1 MSISASKPTR
11 EMTIRIVFGLL
22 LAAFVILG
30 IRVGGASGLAA
41 EKLGKSGKTPNP
53 TCPDSCFVF
62 AKVTGFQTTANG
74 KRALFKVPE
83 DGHIVGW
90 QVKISRPAS
99 DDIASLTG
107 DYGKSSARL
116 SILKQKDKNSFK
128 LTKASPKV
136 DLTSSLGSA
145 PIFTLGKPLRVKKGT
160 IVALTTDSWVS
171 DFAQLGK
178 LTPDGDKWRA
188 SRGASKCGD
197 DPNKS
202 ADENRADLLSS
213 KPQLK
218 QGTTR
223 PYGCTYGSGRILYWA
238 YFVPASSGK

>member
-1 MSISASKPTR
+1 MNISAIKPTR
-11 EMTIRIVFGLL
+11 EVTIRLVFGLL
-22 LAAFVILG
+22 FAAFLVLG

-41 EKLGKSGKTPNP
+41 DKLGQAGKTPDP

-74 KRALFKVPE
+74 KHALFKVPE
-83 DGHIVGW
+83 DGHIVAW
-90 QVKISRPAS
+90 QVKVSRPAS

-107 DYGKSSARL
+107 DYGRSAARL
-116 SILKQKDKNSFK
+116 SILKKKDKNSFK
-128 LTKASPKV
+128 LTKSSPKV
-136 DLTSSLGSA
+136 DLTDSLGSA

-160 IVALTTDSWVS
+160 IIGLSTDSWVS
-171 DFAQLGK
+171 DFAQLGD
-178 LTPDGDKWRA
+178 LTADGDKWRA

-202 ADENRADLLSS
+202 ADENRNDLLSS

-238 YFVPASSGK
+238 YFVPGSSGK